1 MNHAG
6 SSTLGRSSATA
17 PCNYPA
23 AQSRSVAIVDLEPP
37 MKGRPLDEA
46 YRRRHTAMWAPVG
59 DY

>member
-6 SSTLGRSSATA
+6 LIDSGPFKCNC
-17 PCNYPA
+17 PCNYPP
-23 AQSRSVAIVDLEPP
+23 AQSRSVATVDLEPP